1 MWGSVRLFGGHEISV
16 TSRLRPVWF
25 PSAWKT
31 ILAWIIC
38 ASNTFMYT
46 NFSPDD
52 LYGLLSIL
60 SGLILSKSKLKVAV
74 LSSRFSSSRQC
85 GCRHLLGGVR
95 NKPVQVSWRY
105 GDADR

>member
-60 SGLILSKSKLKVAV
+60 SGLILSKSNVTVTV
-74 LSSRFSSSRQC
+74 LSC
-85 GCRHLLGGVR
+85 
-95 NKPVQVSWRY
+95 QVLRSIWWFRRLVVV
-105 GDADR
+105 GAGPGTV

>member
-74 LSSRFSSSRQC
+74 LSSRFFIFLSMWVQTFARRSPEQARA
-85 GCRHLLGGVR
+85 GLLAL
-95 NKPVQVSWRY
+95 W
-105 GDADR
+105 